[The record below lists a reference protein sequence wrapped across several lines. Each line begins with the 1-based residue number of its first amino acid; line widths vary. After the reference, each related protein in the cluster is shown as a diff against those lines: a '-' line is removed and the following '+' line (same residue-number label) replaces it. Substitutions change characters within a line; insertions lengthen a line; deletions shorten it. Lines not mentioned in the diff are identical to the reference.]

1 MEATSCLSS
10 CTVAQ
15 KHKLNGNVFVA
26 HASDTIMQSA
36 SIQVNKKEMTRHNW
50 ISHFCSNKKKKVY
63 KVY

>member
-15 KHKLNGNVFVA
+15 KHELNGNVFEA
-26 HASDTIMQSA
+26 HASDTIMQWEG
-36 SIQVNKKEMTRHNW
+36 IQVNKKETTRHW
-50 ISHFCSNKKKKVY
+50 ISHFYSNKNKKVY